1 MLSKI
6 LTRIP
11 SKSIHFPPL
20 KELQRVQEVEKMAGQ
35 QNGVES
41 GGCEVGVVKR
51 KAGVVRNDW
60 RGAKIGRGP
69 PEKNS
74 RGL

>member
-35 QNGVES
+35 QNGVEN
-41 GGCEVGVVKR
+41 GGCGDDKR